1 MPMLESWGA
10 TRAIPLS
17 TSSSQSQPLVTAPDS
32 APQLQTPQSTEM
44 DLSCMCIWKQNR
56 VGEALADVRQF
67 SCQHTEETTDMEKC
81 CAYIYEKTCRGEV
94 SFFGLNKASAILTQK
109 ATNSQWEDVIFRL
122 LVLLAPQ
129 LELASPCVSMHG
141 IHSESL
147 LCSLCSQ
154 FKQMSV
160 DPKFSE
166 DIHLASLVCLAS
178 LCSSTVMV
186 EFLQQKDILSNI
198 LAGLTLQMDLKK
210 EVRVVCAAVMSNICK
225 GVHVSCEGCD
235 ASEECLL
242 LLNQLSDG
250 ILEETCKEVL
260 EQRICG
266 LYLLVKRGS
275 VTEHLMVEAQGIGE
289 DSILSISDCSEK
301 WNQLI
306 RLL

>member
-1 MPMLESWGA
+1 
-10 TRAIPLS
+10 
-17 TSSSQSQPLVTAPDS
+17 
-32 APQLQTPQSTEM
+32 
-44 DLSCMCIWKQNR
+44 
-56 VGEALADVRQF
+56 
-67 SCQHTEETTDMEKC
+67 
-81 CAYIYEKTCRGEV
+81 
-94 SFFGLNKASAILTQK
+94 
-109 ATNSQWEDVIFRL
+109 
-122 LVLLAPQ
+122 
-129 LELASPCVSMHG
+129 
-141 IHSESL
+141 
-147 LCSLCSQ
+147 
-154 FKQMSV
+154 
-160 DPKFSE
+160 
-166 DIHLASLVCLAS
+166 
-178 LCSSTVMV
+178 MV

-210 EVRVVCAAVMSNICK
+210 EVRVVCAAVMSNVCK

-242 LLNQLSDG
+242 LLNQLSEG